1 MHTPAGARTRCHAD
15 GVFESLGRAVAHRP
29 RLTVALWVVLTSLGF
44 ALAVVGL
51 HGESLFDRLTTGEP
65 SVPGSQSERG
75 TQILTEQDETGETVS
90 LLVSGVDPADP
101 AVAEAMAPVHQDLA
115 AIAGVETVV
124 DPFVV
129 PGGVGTEAGQSLV
142 AADGDGFVL
151 SVTLD
156 PALDDEARAAAAT
169 DVVEHLE
176 AVPAGLAEVA
186 PDATGLVSSND
197 LIVEAITSQVEK
209 DLTTGEMIALPI
221 ALLVMV
227 LVFGGFLAAAMPM
240 AGAVASIGAGLGVL
254 LGLSYVLTI
263 DASVVNV
270 VTLLGL
276 GLSIDYGLLIV
287 SRFREELHALDD
299 ARTVTA
305 DPAVPAGP
313 ATTARATRRPRRRD
327 ADVTAAVVRTMATAG
342 RTVAFSALTVAIS
355 IAGLMVFEPDIL
367 RAIGAAG
374 LAVILIAVATAMTL
388 VPALLALAGHRLV
401 RPGVLSRV
409 PGLRAVLART
419 ADVQSDEGFFSRL
432 TGRVQRHPVW
442 VMVATVAVL
451 VVLALPVLG
460 LQMRNSG
467 IELLPES
474 SPQREFVDELAAQFP
489 ASASPDL
496 RVVTDSTTEDAQA
509 WADEIAGL
517 EHVERVDPA
526 VAVGTD
532 HAVVG
537 VHLDVD
543 DAGGPEAVA
552 LVDELRAQ
560 DPGFAFYVTGQA
572 AGQVDFRA
580 ALADRVWWAVA
591 IVVVATFV
599 LLFLMTGSVL
609 IPVKALLT
617 NALSLAASL
626 GVLVWVFQD
635 GHLEGVLDFSSAGG
649 IETYVVALV
658 IAFAFGLAMDYE
670 VFLLSRI
677 KELHDAGLSND
688 EAVRLGL
695 QRSGRIITSAAAII
709 IVVFA
714 GFVFGEL
721 LVIKEVGFALAVA
734 VFIDATI
741 VRILLVPATMTLLGR
756 ANWWAPKHLRWL
768 YERFSITH

>member
-1 MHTPAGARTRCHAD
+1 MPED
-15 GVFESLGRAVAHRP
+15 L
-29 RLTVALWVVLTSLGF
+29 
-44 ALAVVGL
+44 
-51 HGESLFDRLTTGEP
+51 
-65 SVPGSQSERG
+65 
-75 TQILTEQDETGETVS
+75 
-90 LLVSGVDPADP
+90 
-101 AVAEAMAPVHQDLA
+101 AEAAP
-115 AIAGVETVV
+115 G
-124 DPFVV
+124 
-129 PGGVGTEAGQSLV
+129 
-142 AADGDGFVL
+142 
-151 SVTLD
+151 
-156 PALDDEARAAAAT
+156 
-169 DVVEHLE
+169 
-176 AVPAGLAEVA
+176 
-186 PDATGLVSSND
+186 ATGLVSSND

-240 AGAVASIGAGLGVL
+240 AGAIASIGAGLGVL
-254 LGLSYVLTI
+254 LALSYPLTI
-263 DASVVNV
+263 DAAVVNV

-287 SRFREELHALDD
+287 SRFREELHRLVDE
-299 ARTVTA
+299 R
-305 DPAVPAGP
+305 DPSPAGTPVPA
-313 ATTARATRRPRRRD
+313 ARAE
-327 ADVTAAVVRTMATAG
+327 VTTAVVRTMATAG

-374 LAVILIAVATAMTL
+374 LAIILIAVATALTL
-388 VPALLALAGHRLV
+388 VPALLTLAGHRLV
-401 RPGVLSRV
+401 APSILSRV

-419 ADVQSDEGFFSRL
+419 ADVQSDEGVFSRL

-442 VMVATVAVL
+442 VMLGTVAVL
-451 VVLALPVLG
+451 IVLALPVLG

-467 IELLPES
+467 IELLPQS
-474 SPQREFVDELAAQFP
+474 SPQREFVDEVTAQFP
-489 ASASPDL
+489 ASESPDL
-496 RVVTDSTTEDAQA
+496 RIVTDSTPEQAQA
-509 WADEIAGL
+509 WAEEIAGL

-526 VAVGTD
+526 APVGPD

-537 VHLDVD
+537 VHVDTD

-552 LVDELRAQ
+552 VVDEVRAL
-560 DPGFAFYVTGQA
+560 DPGFDFYVTGQA

-580 ALADRVWWAVA
+580 ALADRVWWAVG

-626 GVLVWVFQD
+626 GVLVWVFQE
-635 GHLEGVLDFSSAGG
+635 GHLEGVLDFTSAGG

-756 ANWWAPKHLRWL
+756 ANWWAPKPLERL

>member
-1 MHTPAGARTRCHAD
+1 M
-15 GVFESLGRAVAHRP
+15 FESLGRAVAHRP
-29 RLTVALWVVLTSLGF
+29 RLTVALWVVLTALGF
-44 ALAVVGL
+44 ALAVVGV
-51 HGESLFDRLTTGEP
+51 HGESLFDRLTSGEP

-75 TQILTEQDETGETVS
+75 TQILADQAETGETIS
-90 LLVSGVDPADP
+90 LIVSGVDPTDP
-101 AVAEAMAPVHQDLA
+101 AVAEVMGPVHQDLG
-115 AIAGVETVV
+115 AIPGIATVV
-124 DPFVV
+124 DPYVV
-129 PGGVGTEAGQSLV
+129 PGGPGSEAAAPLV
-142 AADGDGFVL
+142 AADGDGFLV
-151 SVTLD
+151 SVTLE
-156 PALDDEARAAAAT
+156 PALGEDAQATAAT
-169 DVVEHLE
+169 DVVERLE
-176 AVPAGLAEVA
+176 AVPADLAEVS
-186 PDATGLVSSND
+186 PGATGLVSSTD

-240 AGAVASIGAGLGVL
+240 AGAIASIGAGLGVL
-254 LGLSYVLTI
+254 LALSYALTI

-287 SRFREELHALDD
+287 SRFREELHRIDD
-299 ARTVTA
+299 SPTPGTAPEAAGADTPTTHRSRPTDAEVT
-305 DPAVPAGP
+305 
-313 ATTARATRRPRRRD
+313 T
-327 ADVTAAVVRTMATAG
+327 AVVRTMSTAG

-374 LAVILIAVATAMTL
+374 LAIILIAVATAMTL
-388 VPALLALAGHRLV
+388 VPALLALAGHRLIA
-401 RPGVLSRV
+401 PSILSRV

-442 VMVATVAVL
+442 VMAATVAVL

-467 IELLPES
+467 IELLPQS
-474 SPQREFVDELAAQFP
+474 SPQREFVDQLDAQFP
-489 ASASPDL
+489 AFATPDI
-496 RVVTDSTTEDAQA
+496 RVVTDSAPQDAQT
-509 WADEIAGL
+509 WADQIAGL
-517 EHVERVDPA
+517 DGVERVEPA
-526 VAVGTD
+526 VPLGDD

-537 VHLDVD
+537 IHVD
-543 DAGGPEAVA
+543 AADPGGPEAVA
-552 LVDELRAQ
+552 VVEELRAQ
-560 DPGFAFYVTGQA
+560 DPGFTYYVTGQA
-572 AGQVDFRA
+572 AGQVDFRE
-580 ALADRVWWAVA
+580 ALADRVWWAVG

-626 GVLVWVFQD
+626 GVLVWVFQE

>member
-1 MHTPAGARTRCHAD
+1 M
-15 GVFESLGRAVAHRP
+15 FESLGRAVAHRP
-29 RLTVALWVVLTSLGF
+29 RLTVAVWAVLTALGF
-44 ALAVVGL
+44 ALAVVGV

-75 TQILTEQDETGETVS
+75 TQILTEQAETGETVS

-101 AVAEAMAPVHQDLA
+101 ALAEALAPAHADLA
-115 AIAGVETVV
+115 AVAGVDSVV
-124 DPFVV
+124 DPYVV
-129 PGGVGTEAGQSLV
+129 PGGVETQAAQSLV

-151 SVTLD
+151 SVTLEPGLSED
-156 PALDDEARAAAAT
+156 AQATAAA
-169 DVVEHLE
+169 DVVEILE
-176 AVPAGLAEVA
+176 AVPADLADVA
-186 PDATGLVSSND
+186 PGATGLVSSTD
-197 LIVEAITSQVEK
+197 LVVEAITSQVEK
-209 DLTTGEMIALPI
+209 DLTTGEVIALPI

-240 AGAVASIGAGLGVL
+240 AGAIASIGAGLGVL
-254 LGLSYVLTI
+254 LGLSYALTI

-287 SRFREELHALDD
+287 SRFREELDAPDD
-299 ARTVTA
+299 AAPGSR
-305 DPAVPAGP
+305 PAPG
-313 ATTARATRRPRRRD
+313 TARASHTATGTRRSRGRD
-327 ADVTAAVVRTMATAG
+327 GDVTAAVVRTMATAG

-355 IAGLMVFEPDIL
+355 IAGLMVFRPDIL

-388 VPALLALAGHRLV
+388 VPALLTLAGGRLV
-401 RPGVLSRV
+401 RPGILSRV
-409 PGLRAVLART
+409 PGLRAALART
-419 ADVQSDEGFFSRL
+419 ADVRSDEGFFSRL
-432 TGRVQRHPVW
+432 TARVQRHPLW
-442 VMVATVAVL
+442 VLLATVAVL

-467 IELLPES
+467 IELLPVS
-474 SPQREFVDELAAQFP
+474 SPQREFVDELSTQFP
-489 ASASPDL
+489 ASASADV

-509 WADEIAGL
+509 WADQIAGL
-517 EHVERVDPA
+517 DGVERVDPA
-526 VAVGTD
+526 VPLGED
-532 HAVVG
+532 HALVG
-537 VHLDVD
+537 VHLDAA

-552 LVDELRAQ
+552 LVEELRAQ
-560 DPGFAFYVTGQA
+560 DPGFTFYVTGQA
-572 AGQVDFRA
+572 AGQVDFRE
-580 ALADRVWWAVA
+580 ALAERVWWAVA

-609 IPVKALLT
+609 IPVKALAT

-658 IAFAFGLAMDYE
+658 VAFAFGLAMDYE

-677 KELHDAGLSND
+677 KELHDAGRSND

-756 ANWWAPKHLRWL
+756 ANWWAPGPLRRL

>member
-1 MHTPAGARTRCHAD
+1 M
-15 GVFESLGRAVAHRP
+15 FESLGRAVAHRP
-29 RLTVALWVVLTSLGF
+29 RLTVAVWVVLTVLGF
-44 ALAVVGL
+44 ALAVVGV

-65 SVPGSQSERG
+65 AVPGSQSERG
-75 TQILTEQDETGETVS
+75 TQILTDQETTGEEIS
-90 LLVSGVDPADP
+90 LLVSGADPADP
-101 AVAEAMAPVHQDLA
+101 AVAEAMDPVHQQLG
-115 AIAGVETVV
+115 AITGVATVV
-124 DPFVV
+124 DPFVI
-129 PGGVGTEAGQSLV
+129 PGGLETEAARSLV
-142 AADGDGFVL
+142 AADGDGFLV
-151 SVTLD
+151 SVTLE
-156 PALDDEARAAAAT
+156 AGLDEETTAAAAS
-169 DVVEHLE
+169 DVVERLE
-176 AVPAGLAEVA
+176 AVPEELAEAA
-186 PDATGLVSSND
+186 PGATGLVSSND

-254 LGLSYVLTI
+254 LALSYPLTI

-287 SRFREELHALDD
+287 SRFREELHRLVDERAPGG
-299 ARTVTA
+299 TA
-305 DPAVPAGP
+305 TSGP
-313 ATTARATRRPRRRD
+313 SSQAE
-327 ADVTAAVVRTMATAG
+327 VTAAVVRTMATAG

-374 LAVILIAVATAMTL
+374 LAIILIAVATAMTL

-401 RPGVLSRV
+401 APSVLSRV
-409 PGLRAVLART
+409 PGLRTVLART
-419 ADVQSDEGFFSRL
+419 ADVQSDEGVFSRL

-442 VMVATVAVL
+442 VMLGTVAVL

-467 IELLPES
+467 IELLPQS
-474 SPQREFVDELAAQFP
+474 SPQREFVDEVTAQFP
-489 ASASPDL
+489 ASESPDL
-496 RVVTDSTTEDAQA
+496 HVVTDSTPEQAQA
-509 WADEIAGL
+509 WAEEIAGL

-526 VAVGTD
+526 VTVGTD

-537 VHLDVD
+537 VHVDTD

-552 LVDELRAQ
+552 VVDEVRAL
-560 DPGFAFYVTGQA
+560 DPGFDFYVTGQA

-580 ALADRVWWAVA
+580 ALADRVWWAVG

-617 NALSLAASL
+617 NVLSLAASL
-626 GVLVWVFQD
+626 GVLVWVFQE

-768 YERFSITH
+768 YSRFSITH

>member
-1 MHTPAGARTRCHAD
+1 M
-15 GVFESLGRAVAHRP
+15 FESLGRAVAHRP
-29 RLTVALWVVLTSLGF
+29 RLTVAVWVVLTTLGF
-44 ALAVVGL
+44 ALAVVGV

-65 SVPGSQSERG
+65 SVPGSQNERG
-75 TQILTEQDETGETVS
+75 TQILADQAETGETVS

-101 AVAEAMAPVHQDLA
+101 ALAEAMSPVHEELA
-115 AIAGVETVV
+115 AVAGVGTVV
-124 DPFVV
+124 DPFVI
-129 PGGVGTEAGQSLV
+129 PGGVETEAAQSLV

-151 SVTLD
+151 SVTLE
-156 PALDDEARAAAAT
+156 PGLDEDAQAAASS
-169 DVVEHLE
+169 DVVEILE
-176 AVPAGLAEVA
+176 AVPGDLADVA

-240 AGAVASIGAGLGVL
+240 AGAIASIGAGLGVL
-254 LGLSYVLTI
+254 LGLSYLLTI

-287 SRFREELHALDD
+287 SRFREEMHLLDD
-299 ARTVTA
+299 AAPVRTA
-305 DPAVPAGP
+305 EPGEAAPGAGAAGVPR
-313 ATTARATRRPRRRD
+313 TTRRTRRSRRRD
-327 ADVTAAVVRTMATAG
+327 ADVTTAVVRTMATAG

-401 RPGVLSRV
+401 RPSVLSKV

-432 TGRVQRHPVW
+432 TGRVQRHPMW
-442 VMVATVAVL
+442 VMLATVAVL

-467 IELLPES
+467 IELLPQS
-474 SPQREFVDELAAQFP
+474 SPQREFVDELSAQFP
-489 ASASPDL
+489 ASASADV
-496 RVVTDSTTEDAQA
+496 RVVTDSTTEEAQV
-509 WADEIAGL
+509 WADDIAGL
-517 EHVERVDPA
+517 DGVARVDPA
-526 VAVGTD
+526 VPVGDD
-532 HAVVG
+532 HALVG
-537 VHLDVD
+537 VHLEAA

-552 LVDELRAQ
+552 VVEELRAQ
-560 DPGFAFYVTGQA
+560 DPGFTFYVTGQA

-580 ALADRVWWAVA
+580 ALADRVWWAVG

-626 GVLVWVFQD
+626 GVLVWVFQE
-635 GHLEGVLDFSSAGG
+635 GHLEGLLDFSSAGG

-768 YERFSITH
+768 YSKFSITH

>member
-1 MHTPAGARTRCHAD
+1 M
-15 GVFESLGRAVAHRP
+15 FESLGRAVAHRP
-29 RLTVALWVVLTSLGF
+29 RLTVAVWVVLTVLGF
-44 ALAVVGL
+44 ALAVVGV

-65 SVPGSQSERG
+65 AVPGSQSERG
-75 TQILTEQDETGETVS
+75 TQILTDQDTTGEEIS
-90 LLVSGVDPADP
+90 LLVSGADPTDP
-101 AVAEAMAPVHQDLA
+101 AVAEAMDPVHQQLG
-115 AIAGVETVV
+115 AITGVATVV
-124 DPFVV
+124 DPFVI
-129 PGGVGTEAGQSLV
+129 PGGVETEAAQSLV
-142 AADGDGFVL
+142 AADGDGFLV
-151 SVTLD
+151 SVTLE
-156 PALDDEARAAAAT
+156 AGLDEQTTVAAAS
-169 DVVEHLE
+169 DVVERLD
-176 AVPAGLAEVA
+176 AVPEDLAEAA
-186 PDATGLVSSND
+186 PGATGLVSSND

-240 AGAVASIGAGLGVL
+240 AGAIASIGAGLGVL
-254 LGLSYVLTI
+254 LALSYPLTI

-287 SRFREELHALDD
+287 SRFREELHRLVDERASSPAGTPDPA
-299 ARTVTA
+299 ARTEVT
-305 DPAVPAGP
+305 
-313 ATTARATRRPRRRD
+313 T
-327 ADVTAAVVRTMATAG
+327 AVVRTMATAG

-374 LAVILIAVATAMTL
+374 LAIILIAVATAMTL

-401 RPGVLSRV
+401 APSVLSRV

-419 ADVQSDEGFFSRL
+419 ADVQSDEGVFSRL

-442 VMVATVAVL
+442 VMLGTVAVL

-467 IELLPES
+467 IELLPQS
-474 SPQREFVDELAAQFP
+474 APQREFVDEVTAQFP
-489 ASASPDL
+489 ASEAPDL
-496 RVVTDSTTEDAQA
+496 RVVTDSTPEQAQA
-509 WADEIAGL
+509 WAEEIAGL

-537 VHLDVD
+537 VHVDTD

-552 LVDELRAQ
+552 VVEEVRAQ
-560 DPGFAFYVTGQA
+560 DPGFDFYVTGQA

-580 ALADRVWWAVA
+580 ALADRVWWAVG

-626 GVLVWVFQD
+626 GVLVWVFQE

-768 YERFSITH
+768 YSRFSITH